1 MKNCSE
7 MDRSSRIFR
16 LLQILSSLDLAFDV
30 VTLAEEGV
38 PVVQHLLVLVR
49 QIVPVRTAL
58 LRLE

>member
-1 MKNCSE
+1 